1 MSGLQPPL
9 SSRTSGGVSPTC
21 CCSVS
26 LGRCD
31 RCDLL
36 VDLEDFHLVSVARS
50 ECRLALDL
58 ESCDRCAGCPWAWAQ
73 VVDGLF
79 MRVLSRPTPKADAW
93 PHTSRSAYQRVPS
106 PKSLAW
112 AGPHASGRTPSSP
125 PSTQPEPATHPTE
138 AINGHYR
145 TRQTHRQRLP
155 QPHQPPTP
163 NASQRKRPRCLHPH
177 STLKS
182 PTCCP
187 PRSCGPHPRG
197 RNKPPHQAAD
207 TTRASA
213 RHAASSNIR
222 RWAPNECTSRSK
234 GSASL
239 ESIGAHSILF
249 ASAKPQVCLSMRLTT

>member
-93 PHTSRSAYQRVPS
+93 PHTSRTAYQRVPS

-155 QPHQPPTP
+155 QPHQLPSP
-163 NASQRKRPRCLHPH
+163 NAPHRRRPRCLQPH

-182 PTCCP
+182 RLSRATHILQVYVKVRTLP
-187 PRSCGPHPRG
+187 PVRQVQ
-197 RNKPPHQAAD
+197 N
-207 TTRASA
+207 
-213 RHAASSNIR
+213 
-222 RWAPNECTSRSK
+222 TS
-234 GSASL
+234 L
-239 ESIGAHSILF
+239 
-249 ASAKPQVCLSMRLTT
+249 